1 MNSEEATRRF
11 EFAPG
16 EAHLPGDFGDRLTA
30 LKLRSGLTWEQ
41 MAEALGVD
49 NRQLL
54 RWWRGSCPSGGSM
67 LSLIRLAAKLPG
79 GLNVFLGEELSTTRE
94 DGRRR

>member
-1 MNSEEATRRF
+1 MMSSSGATSRF
-11 EFAPG
+11 ELAPG
-16 EAHLPGDFGDRLTA
+16 HVQLPDDFGKRLTV

-54 RWWRGSCPSGGSM
+54 RWRRGSCPSGGSM
-67 LSLIRLAAKLPG
+67 LSLIRLAAQLPG
-79 GLNVFLGEELSTTRE
+79 GLNVLLGDELSTVRQ
-94 DGRRR
+94 DGR

>member
-1 MNSEEATRRF
+1 MSNRTARRRF

-16 EAHLPGDFGDRLTA
+16 EAQLPGDFGERLTA
-30 LKLRSGLTWEQ
+30 LKLRSGLAWEQ

-54 RWWRGSCPSGGSM
+54 RWRRGACPNGRSM
-67 LSLIRLAAKLPG
+67 LSLIRLAAQDPG
-79 GLNVFLGEELSTTRE
+79 GLSALLGEELSAA
-94 DGRRR
+94 RRDERSR

>member
-1 MNSEEATRRF
+1 MSRRVRRGRF

-16 EAHLPGDFGDRLTA
+16 EAQLPGDFGERLIG
-30 LKLRSGLTWEQ
+30 LKRRGGLTWEE

-54 RWWRGSCPSGGSM
+54 RWRRGSCPSGGSM
-67 LSLIRLAAKLPG
+67 HSLFRLAAQLPG
-79 GLNVFLGEELSTTRE
+79 GLSELLGDDPCVEQQNERF
-94 DGRRR
+94 R

>member
-1 MNSEEATRRF
+1 MKTRGTRRQI

-16 EAHLPGDFGDRLTA
+16 EAQLPCDFGERLTGI
-30 LKLRSGLTWEQ
+30 KRRGGLTWEQ

-54 RWWRGSCPSGGSM
+54 RWRRGACPNGGSM
-67 LSLIRLAAKLPG
+67 LSLIRLAAQVPG
-79 GLNVFLGEELSTTRE
+79 GLNALLDDDPCVTETDDRSR
-94 DGRRR
+94 